1 MKKKHILLTILLILI
16 TFDVVYACA
25 TCFGDPNSKATQG
38 MNMAIIALLTVTG
51 GVLSSF
57 ISFIYILNKN
67 LYFSLID
74 RTSKPTNPPI
84 INWIAITRI
93 ATRPT

>member
-1 MKKKHILLTILLILI
+1 MKKKHILIASFLILI

-38 MNMAIIALLTVTG
+38 MNMAIIAMLTVTG

-57 ISFIYILNKN
+57 LSFIYVLNKRAKDYAKK
-67 LYFSLID
+67 L
-74 RTSKPTNPPI
+74 SKSDKNI
-84 INWIAITRI
+84 GGN
-93 ATRPT
+93 

>member
-1 MKKKHILLTILLILI
+1 MKKKHILITSFLILI

-38 MNMAIIALLTVTG
+38 MNMAIIAMLTVTG

-57 ISFIYILNKN
+57 LSFIYVLNKRAKDYAKK
-67 LYFSLID
+67 L
-74 RTSKPTNPPI
+74 SKSDKI
-84 INWIAITRI
+84 IGGN
-93 ATRPT
+93 

>member
-1 MKKKHILLTILLILI
+1 MKNKHILIASFLILI

-38 MNMAIIALLTVTG
+38 MNMAIIAMLTVTG

-57 ISFIYILNKN
+57 LSFIYVLNKRAKDYAKK
-67 LYFSLID
+67 L
-74 RTSKPTNPPI
+74 SKSDKI
-84 INWIAITRI
+84 IGGN
-93 ATRPT
+93 

>member
-1 MKKKHILLTILLILI
+1 MKKKHILLTVLIILT

-38 MNMAIIALLTVTG
+38 MNMAIIAMLTLTG

-57 ISFIYILNKN
+57 ISFIYVLNKRAKDYAKK
-67 LYFSLID
+67 L
-74 RTSKPTNPPI
+74 SKSDN
-84 INWIAITRI
+84 NSGGN
-93 ATRPT
+93 